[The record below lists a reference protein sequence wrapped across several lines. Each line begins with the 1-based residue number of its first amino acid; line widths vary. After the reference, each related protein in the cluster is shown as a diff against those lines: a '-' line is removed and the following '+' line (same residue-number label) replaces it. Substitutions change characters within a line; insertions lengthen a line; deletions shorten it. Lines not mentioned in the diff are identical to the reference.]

1 MSVDAPGGW
10 YVVEVKR
17 LVKNKIPM
25 TIQPAWKTAVIE
37 RNFSQFIQP
46 TYLREGDLPILAPRF
61 DPADYGIKESALRVL
76 QIMARLKAAY
86 RPEIASLAS
95 LSESHV
101 RNLLKLLQAE
111 NLIERRK
118 IGKYE
123 GYAIRTKG
131 LRLAHRSWN
140 IPKGVHFEKHRGEFR
155 YAGERHR
162 RVSRRWRA
170 WLESAYPSIEIW
182 ESWTE
187 VPLFYGIPDA
197 LAWGRKGEYE
207 ILFWLE
213 VDSGHSSEKVMKRN
227 YFRRLQNAYHHAKR
241 MGIPITFCL
250 MGPPWVVNFFP
261 QCIPPLPPNLAVIGQ
276 DWRAFGRLS
285 IYEFGR
291 WVSGI
296 ENRKKHPTEKALP
309 FNPGQY
315 PSKPKKKALPAK
327 PKSTKPK
334 YSKGCA
340 DAGKW
345 YRGSSELEE

>member
-1 MSVDAPGGW
+1 M
-10 YVVEVKR
+10 EVKR
-17 LVKNKIPM
+17 LVKKKFPM
-25 TIQPAWKTAVIE
+25 TIQPVWKTTVIE

-61 DPADYGIKESALRVL
+61 APADYRIKESALRVL
-76 QIMARLKAAY
+76 QVMARLKTAY
-86 RPEIASLAS
+86 RPEIASLTS
-95 LSESHV
+95 FSESHV
-101 RNLLKLLQAE
+101 RNLLKQLQAE
-111 NLIERRK
+111 NLIEHRQ

-170 WLESAYPSIEIW
+170 WLETAYPNIEIL

-197 LAWGRKGEYE
+197 LALGRKGEHE

-227 YFRRLQNAYHHAKR
+227 YFRRLQNAHHHAKR
-241 MGIPITFCL
+241 MGIPIVFCI

-276 DWRAFGRLS
+276 DWRAFGRLPV
-285 IYEFGR
+285 YEFGR

-296 ENRKKHPTEKALP
+296 ESRKKYPTEKSIP
-309 FNPGQY
+309 FNPSQY
-315 PSKPKKKALPAK
+315 LLKSKKKTLPK
-327 PKSTKPK
+327 RPKSTKPR
-334 YSKGCA
+334 YYKGFEDA
-340 DAGKW
+340 DWW
-345 YRGSSELEE
+345 YRGSSKQEE